1 MACNPNRLNCSPDDI
16 FAASAIPACSVLV
29 DPSVLQAEQLV
40 YDNSFHELINNFG
53 VEVNYYINTFN
64 LSAADLLYGE
74 QPTAI
79 FYGPMSLMMYVEL
92 AENAVQLSKFGFSSD
107 DSFTGYLHI
116 ASFYESVSGKQF
128 YTLDSNGDII
138 TFSNYDHLL
147 GVDFRLE
154 YAYSINGQSIEPKT
168 GDLIELID
176 LGCDRPNGR
185 GSKIFEV
192 TERMD
197 QDVSGKLNPLL
208 GHYVYRLRAKRYE
221 YSFEPNAPKENV
233 NEQIFE
239 NTFNGVLSTNVLDA
253 YYNDSISDTKTYPG
267 DIDITSKTKVLDMD
281 VDNTD
286 IYGGY
291 Y

>member
-1 MACNPNRLNCSPDDI
+1 MACNLNRLNCTPSEI
-16 FAASAIPACSVLV
+16 FAANANFNCNRLV
-29 DPSVLQAEQLV
+29 TPSSLQAEQLV
-40 YDNSFHELINNFG
+40 YDKSYQDLINSLG
-53 VEVNYYINTFN
+53 IKVDYYIHTFN
-64 LSAADLLYGE
+64 LSGADLLYGE

-79 FYGPMSLMMYVEL
+79 YYGPVTMMMYVEL
-92 AENAVQLSKFGFSSD
+92 NEGTLNLSKFGF
-107 DSFTGYLHI
+107 DSADEFTGYIHI
-116 ASFYESVSGKQF
+116 QSFTTATSGQ
-128 YTLDSNGDII
+128 YL
-138 TFSNYDHLL
+138 
-147 GVDFRLE
+147 
-154 YAYSINGQSIEPKT
+154 EPKS
-168 GDLIELID
+168 GDLIKTIS

-197 QDVSGKLNPLL
+197 QDVASINPLL

-239 NTFNGVLSTNVLDA
+239 NTFNGILSTNISNNTYIDTP
-253 YYNDSISDTKTYPG
+253 SDTKSYPG